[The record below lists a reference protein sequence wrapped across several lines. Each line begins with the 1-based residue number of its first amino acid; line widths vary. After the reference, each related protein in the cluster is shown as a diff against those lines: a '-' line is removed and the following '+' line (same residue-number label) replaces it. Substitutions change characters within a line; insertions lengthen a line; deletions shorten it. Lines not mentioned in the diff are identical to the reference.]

1 MMTCPYCGEP
11 FEEKDGRPSFYAVTV
26 CASCR
31 RWKETASKEQ
41 CEVRLLEQRFRT
53 DQIHVHGSSAVVDA
67 MAKAEGA
74 RHAPLTIR
82 IRRSRMTIGTKS
94 VLFGAHQFLIHPW
107 FVAAGWWKLYGF
119 PFDPRLWVAFFVH
132 DLGYIGKPNMDGAE
146 GEEHVFGGA
155 RIMGTLFDFR
165 DRWCASWFALTVGRL
180 LASIFGTRAPGDLT
194 WYCFSFYHSRFMSKR
209 YGVNVSPLCY
219 ADKMAIVLTPAWL
232 YLPLTRRT
240 GELEEYMRRSE
251 QKEGA
256 KYATMVNYASED
268 RQWYE
273 NMRAYIRRW
282 VDEHK
287 DGRADTWTPEAA
299 SNGRQ

>member
-11 FEEKDGRPSFYAVTV
+11 FDRKDGRPSFYAVTV
-26 CASCR
+26 CATCR
-31 RWKETASKEQ
+31 LWEETASKQQ
-41 CEVRLLEQRFRT
+41 CEVRLLERRLR
-53 DQIHVHGSSAVVDA
+53 AVP
-67 MAKAEGA
+67 A
-74 RHAPLTIR
+74 R
-82 IRRSRMTIGTKS
+82 RRGLTIGTKS

-119 PFDPRLWVAFFVH
+119 PVDPRLWVAFFVH
-132 DLGYIGKPNMDGAE
+132 DLGYIGKPNMDGDE
-146 GEEHVFGGA
+146 GEAHVFGGA
-155 RIMGTLFDFR
+155 QIMGTLFDFR
-165 DRWCASWFALTVGRL
+165 DRWRASWFALTVGRL
-180 LASIFGTRAPGDLT
+180 LAWIFGTRAPGDLT

-219 ADKMAIVLTPAWL
+219 ADKLAIVLTPAWL

-256 KYATMVNYASED
+256 KYATMVNYSSED

-282 VDEHK
+282 VEEHK
-287 DGRADTWTPEAA
+287 DGRPDSWTPEQAK
-299 SNGRQ
+299 S